1 MKKIPFFISI
11 GGMKM
16 LQYPTNFYPENIA
29 IDTNA
34 ENHIEFTF
42 NGDFLTAITFRVYNY
57 MTGESGDSYTISSNH
72 VPGWYNGDKVMVE
85 GLSNLTNGDDYTIEM
100 LLTQTDNSGTPLY
113 DMPVLSGTIYSV
125 QASQTTSIFIAD
137 HISSIY
143 EWDKS
148 TGVKKPVKYNDFIA
162 AGMIIK
168 INNESRFIESY
179 NTETGEIIL
188 NSSFS
193 FAVTEGM
200 KYTIKSNYL
209 ISAQYFFRCRSV
221 PTITPSLRLFN
232 NFNNYDFIADATYNQ
247 AENSLIN
254 YYRLYL
260 YYSDT
265 GTFHLTDSDYPLIAS
280 TDKIYS
286 QKIEYIF
293 RRVIQTEY
301 YTSKG
306 NSHAYKLICE
316 VVTQDGMT
324 SKGECEFKMPSTNAE
339 LSVSD
344 FVQTI
349 DKDKQLFRMVFN
361 CNITGASVEETPDN
375 GRYARIIRKNSDT
388 GESQFIA
395 TIGAR
400 GGRYAINDY
409 TLPTH
414 GNYVYRISGILG
426 NGAVCG
432 GSVEIPVSPELIGY
446 TITAINQDTAGR
458 YSAGDTWRFSADI
471 KTTTIAQN
479 IDRYLHIGY
488 GQYPITSSTDV
499 NYQTGTLSGMLG
511 YMNCETKEYTD
522 DITLVREWRKFI
534 AQPIMFML
542 KSQKGDVW
550 FVNITDTPTTEYQ
563 EDHYKIPTSFS
574 FNWVEVTKNITVTR
588 TGGIENGMEWIS
600 WE

>member
-1 MKKIPFFISI
+1 
-11 GGMKM
+11 M

-34 ENHIEFTF
+34 KNNIEFTF
-42 NGDFLTAITFRVYNY
+42 NGDFLTAITFRVTNY
-57 MTGESGDSYTISSNH
+57 LTGESGDSYTISANH
-72 VPGWYNGDKVMVE
+72 VPGWYNGDRVMVR

-100 LLTQTDNSGTPLY
+100 LLSQTDNSGSPLY
-113 DMPVLSGTIYSV
+113 DMTVLSGTVYSI
-125 QASQTTSIFIAD
+125 QSDNTTSIFVAD
-137 HISSIY
+137 HISNIY

-148 TGVKKPVKYNDFIA
+148 IDVKKPVKYGDFVA
-162 AGMIIK
+162 AGMVIK

-179 NTETGEIIL
+179 NMETGEIVL
-188 NSSFS
+188 NSPFS
-193 FAVTEGM
+193 FDVTEGM
-200 KYTIKSNYL
+200 RYVIKSNYL
-209 ISAQYFFRCRSV
+209 ISAQYFFKCRSI
-221 PTITPSLRLFN
+221 PTITPSLRLLSN
-232 NFNNYDFIADATYNQ
+232 LYNYDFIADATYSQ

-265 GTFHLTDSDYPLIAS
+265 GSFHPTAYEYPLIAS

-301 YTSKG
+301 YTSIG
-306 NSHAYKLICE
+306 DTHSYKLVCE

-324 SKGECEFKMPSTNAE
+324 SKGEYIFEMPSTNAE
-339 LSVSD
+339 LNVSD
-344 FVQTI
+344 LVQTI

-361 CNITGASVEETPDN
+361 CNITGISAGETPSGDK
-375 GRYARIIRKNSDT
+375 YARIIRKNSDT
-388 GESQFIA
+388 GERQFIA

-414 GNYVYRISGILG
+414 GNYVYRISGILE

-446 TITAINQDTAGR
+446 TITAIYQNAQDVSGR
-458 YSAGDTWRFSADI
+458 YYAGDTWRFSADI
-471 KTTTIAQN
+471 KNTTITQN

-499 NYQTGTLSGMLG
+499 NYQTGTLSGMIG
-511 YMNCETKEYTD
+511 YMNCETKKYTD

-534 AQPIMFML
+534 TQPIMFML

-550 FVNITDTPTTEYQ
+550 FVNIIDNPTTEYQ

-574 FNWVEVTKNITVTR
+574 FNWVEVAKNITVTR
-588 TGGIENGMEWIS
+588 TGAIDHGEEWS
-600 WE
+600 RWE

>member
-1 MKKIPFFISI
+1 
-11 GGMKM
+11 M
-16 LQYPTNFYPENIA
+16 LQYPTNFYPENVA

-42 NGDFLTAITFRVYNY
+42 NGDFLTAITFRVTNY
-57 MTGESGDSYTISSNH
+57 LTGESGDNYLIYNNRI
-72 VPGWYNGDKVMVE
+72 PQYYNGDKIIVQ
-85 GLSNLTNGDDYTIEM
+85 GLSGLNNGDDYTIEM
-100 LLTQTDNSGTPLY
+100 LLTQTDNSGVPLY
-113 DMPVLSGTIYSV
+113 DMPVLSGMIYSV
-125 QASQTTSIFIAD
+125 QTSQTASIFIAD
-137 HISSIY
+137 HISNIY
-143 EWDKS
+143 KWDKS
-148 TGVKKPVKYNDFIA
+148 TDIKKPVKYGDFIA

-200 KYTIKSNYL
+200 RYTIKSNYL

-221 PTITPSLRLFN
+221 PTITPSLRLLN
-232 NFNNYDFIADATYNQ
+232 NFSNYDFIANADYSQ

-260 YYSDT
+260 YYSDNE
-265 GTFHLTDSDYPLIAS
+265 TFHSTGSDDTLIAS

-293 RRVIQTEY
+293 RRVIQTKRI
-301 YTSKG
+301 TSG
-306 NSHAYKLICE
+306 RRPSYKLVCE

-324 SKGECEFKMPSTNAE
+324 SKGEYIFKMPLTNAK
-339 LSVSD
+339 LSISD
-344 FVQTI
+344 FIQTI
-349 DKDKQLFRMVFN
+349 NKEKQLFQMIFN
-361 CNITGASVEETPDN
+361 CNITGLSEEEKTQTGN
-375 GRYARIIRKNSDT
+375 CARIIRKNLDT
-388 GESQFIA
+388 GESQFIG
-395 TIGAR
+395 TVGTM

-414 GNYVYRISGILG
+414 GNYLYSITGILG
-426 NGAVCG
+426 NGAICS
-432 GSVEIPVSPELIGY
+432 GSVEIPISPELIGY
-446 TITAINQDTAGR
+446 TITAINKDFAGR
-458 YSAGDTWRFSADI
+458 YKAEDTWRFTADI
-471 KTTTIAQN
+471 KTSTITQN

-488 GQYPITSSTDV
+488 GQYPVTSSTDI
-499 NYQTGTLSGMLG
+499 NYLTGTLTGMLG
-511 YMNCETKEYTD
+511 YVNCETKEYTD

-550 FVNITDTPTTEYQ
+550 FINIIDNPTTEYQ
-563 EDHYKIPTSFS
+563 EDHHKFPTSFS
-574 FNWVEVTKNITVTR
+574 FNWVEVARNITVTR
-588 TGGIENGMEWIS
+588 HDIIENGTTVMTA